1 MPSFFALPPTLS
13 YVIIGVEDA
22 QVLEARLSQ
31 LQRQTVAKKI
41 KLNILVGSSSTRSIA
56 EKYANK
62 PENSTIFESITIHQT
77 HLSTNPN
84 FGFERLRIARDL
96 LQTTLVD
103 YILFLDES
111 TDFEEFQTDYDKD
124 YISQLWASRKKHAHV
139 GWRGKSF
146 SANGDFWTNT
156 SPKFGELVKPATVEG
171 DTKLGQEEWHFTNI
185 GGSVI
190 DAGIFQDE
198 DLLNCPEKYK
208 QFDDLW
214 LAYLVQSHGWFR
226 GRVRAKPK
234 ISKFGIGSKNSDD
247 FSNEEKAVRD
257 EKNVFLEYLQQR
269 GFGCDVRDVIQV
281 KLD

>member
-31 LQRQTVAKKI
+31 LQRQTVARKI

-124 YISQLWASRKKHAHV
+124 YTQYGKMEKKCILKEK
-139 GWRGKSF
+139 W
-146 SANGDFWTNT
+146 NFW
-156 SPKFGELVKPATVEG
+156 
-171 DTKLGQEEWHFTNI
+171 
-185 GGSVI
+185 
-190 DAGIFQDE
+190 
-198 DLLNCPEKYK
+198 
-208 QFDDLW
+208 
-214 LAYLVQSHGWFR
+214 
-226 GRVRAKPK
+226 
-234 ISKFGIGSKNSDD
+234 
-247 FSNEEKAVRD
+247 
-257 EKNVFLEYLQQR
+257 
-269 GFGCDVRDVIQV
+269 V
-281 KLD
+281 KLT